1 MRWLAFS
8 RAETQ
13 RCRHDSLFAVRIG
26 SPTLGHAIGEIL
38 GVEPTVC
45 ELERFPDG
53 ELQVKVGP
61 CMTGMCTS
69 SSRPGL
75 R

>member
-1 MRWLAFS
+1 MTLSLLSGSAHTRLAQ
-8 RAETQ
+8 E
-13 RCRHDSLFAVRIG
+13 
-26 SPTLGHAIGEIL
+26 IGEIL
-38 GVEPTVC
+38 GVKPTVC
-45 ELERFPDG
+45 EVERFPDG
-53 ELQVKVGP
+53 ELQVKWVP